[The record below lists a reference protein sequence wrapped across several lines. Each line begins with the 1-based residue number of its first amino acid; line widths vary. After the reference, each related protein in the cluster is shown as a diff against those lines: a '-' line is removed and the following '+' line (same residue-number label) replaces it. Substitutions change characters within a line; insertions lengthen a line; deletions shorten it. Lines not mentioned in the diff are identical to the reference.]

1 MGLKNERKGGD
12 RKIMRL
18 RENKS
23 NIKER
28 RDRVWSHY
36 QQWWR
41 CNLWLDLSNHNAERE
56 RLVGTVLG
64 RFLSPSKL
72 EITSDSVGKI

>member
-1 MGLKNERKGGD
+1 MMVVAQSMARLVQSQCTARERE
-12 RKIMRL
+12 
-18 RENKS
+18 RE
-23 NIKER
+23 R
-28 RDRVWSHY
+28 
-36 QQWWR
+36 
-41 CNLWLDLSNHNAERE
+41 ERE